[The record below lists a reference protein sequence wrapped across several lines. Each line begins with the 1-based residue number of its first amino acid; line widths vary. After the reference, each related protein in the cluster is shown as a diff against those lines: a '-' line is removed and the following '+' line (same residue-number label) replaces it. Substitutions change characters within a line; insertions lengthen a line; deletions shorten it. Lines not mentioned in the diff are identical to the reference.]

1 MISSITV
8 SEETASIVTV
18 IIWELRYSPIWSKL
32 FLDITQR
39 KPRRGK
45 RIEPAE
51 RNVTIRLHVTAMYE
65 GIIVC
70 VAAKT
75 GYTATFSR
83 VPVGTEGLLYI
94 QGGGSSP
101 MSQIHS
107 NIVQL
112 HSHVKPPRD
121 QSQETL
127 H

>member
-1 MISSITV
+1 MITSITV

-70 VAAKT
+70 VAAN
-75 GYTATFSR
+75 FSTR
-83 VPVGTEGLLYI
+83 PDI
-94 QGGGSSP
+94 R
-101 MSQIHS
+101 
-107 NIVQL
+107 
-112 HSHVKPPRD
+112 PPLVACR
-121 QSQETL
+121 
-127 H
+127 